1 MFDIEKIIIVIV
13 TYFLLYL
20 IWVFY
25 QERNHSLVKST
36 IDGNS
41 YRVRNLND
49 KVDQKT
55 ADLIAKIVQKIT
67 LLVKHLQK
75 TFPDDERTILL
86 TTRFHP
92 ENITEGNGESNV
104 TSYSINKGEKIVLC
118 LRNRDDNTKLID
130 LNTILFV
137 VIHELGHIITHSIG
151 HTDEFWDNF
160 KWLLDEAINIGIYQY
175 EDYDINP
182 VKYCGMTITST
193 VAENPYNK

>member
-25 QERNHSLVKST
+25 QERNHSFVKSK

-55 ADLIAKIVQKIT
+55 ADLIAKIVKKIN
-67 LLVKHLQK
+67 LLIKHLEK

-86 TTRFHP
+86 TTRFDP
-92 ENITEGNGESNV
+92 KNITEGNGEKNV

-118 LRNRDDNTKLID
+118 LRNRDDNSKLID

-137 VIHELGHIITHSIG
+137 VIHELGHVISKSIG

-193 VAENPYNK
+193 VAENPHNK